1 MRKLAIAFCFSL
13 APLSLTACG
22 FTPLHSQ
29 AAAAPLPVV
38 NLDFTNTQAKGATG
52 DKVEFLLRQSLKDR
66 MAKAGKSGTSPYT
79 LSLNSKLTRRSLG
92 IRVDDVA
99 SRFDLTLSVDY
110 ALIEAKSG
118 DVLDRGTVRAVSTF
132 GAPTDPYGRTTA
144 QFDAE
149 ERVSTEA
156 SDLLILKLARYFKT
170 RG

>member
-1 MRKLAIAFCFSL
+1 MRKLAIALCFSL
-13 APLSLTACG
+13 TPLTLAACG

-29 AAAAPLPVV
+29 STAAPLPAV
-38 NLDFTNTQAKGATG
+38 NLDFTQTQAKGATG

-66 MAKAGKSGTSPYT
+66 MAGNSRASPYT
-79 LSLNSKLTRRSLG
+79 LSLDSKLARRSLG

-99 SRFDLTLSVDY
+99 SRFDLTLTVEY
-110 ALIEAKSG
+110 RLIETKTG
-118 DVLDRGTVRAVSTF
+118 DVLDTGTVRAVSTF

-156 SDLLILKLARYFKT
+156 SDFLILKLARYFKT
-170 RG
+170 QG

>member
-1 MRKLAIAFCFSL
+1 MRKLAFALCFSL
-13 APLSLTACG
+13 APLTLAACG

-29 AAAAPLPVV
+29 AAAAPLPAV
-38 NLDFTNTQAKGATG
+38 NLDFTQTQAKGATG

-66 MAKAGKSGTSPYT
+66 MAGNSGTSPYS
-79 LSLNSKLTRRSLG
+79 LSLDSKLARRSLG

-99 SRFDLTLSVDY
+99 SRFDLTLTVEY
-110 ALIEAKSG
+110 RLIETKTG
-118 DVLDRGTVRAVSTF
+118 DVLDTGTVRAVSTF

-170 RG
+170 QG